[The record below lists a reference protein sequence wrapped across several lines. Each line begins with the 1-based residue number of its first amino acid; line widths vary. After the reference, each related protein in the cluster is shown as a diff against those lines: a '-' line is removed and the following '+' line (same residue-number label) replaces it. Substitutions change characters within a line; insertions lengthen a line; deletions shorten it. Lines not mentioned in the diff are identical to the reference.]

1 MMLLRLSVD
10 CICSFDGLC
19 KKRGSKMTKAQEA
32 LARHLLEKLDGC
44 WNEDGELVEEYHNDI
59 ILPDLSKTALK
70 TFKEII
76 GA

>member
-1 MMLLRLSVD
+1 
-10 CICSFDGLC
+10 
-19 KKRGSKMTKAQEA
+19 MTEAQEA

-44 WNEDGELVEEYHNDI
+44 WNEDGELVEEYYNDI

-70 TFKEII
+70 IFKEII